1 MFVVNRG
8 KKNYYID
15 LVEEE
20 IYVCH
25 MIYQK
30 KGKKESKNEVRNVKK
45 LRNKLMQHH
54 KTVREQN

>member
-30 KGKKESKNEVRNVKK
+30 KGKKESNN
-45 LRNKLMQHH
+45 
-54 KTVREQN
+54 